1 MVERQG
7 GEEFAHRIFVFSVQR
22 IAMRAVH
29 RHDSVVH
36 SVIAVVRAVGIR
48 VQVGD
53 VSVVFVIV
61 GVEGETPGI
70 IELIIDVQERV
81 DRQAGKAGCREGG
94 PYERKIESQ
103 IPFVQV
109 TLVVRF
115 EIQVCP
121 VPDRIEIARYAGRI
135 VPGQAPLLA
144 QESEGMVQV

>member
-81 DRQAGKAGCREGG
+81 DCQAGKAGWEGG

-115 EIQVCP
+115 EIQACP

-135 VPGQAPLLA
+135 LPGQAPLLA